1 VSFETAANYD
11 IVTIHT
17 LGTSGKLKPIG
28 WNTKYLSKIDQGDD
42 LPVHQGEL
50 LVRTT
55 LSKENALGLLPCKC
69 RGLYLPGQRRM
80 LKVFLVKWID
90 LPYIR
95 HHIWDDTR
103 FWAPKRSHDCGLGCT
118 ITKARN
124 YHFDRYPAFHSWG
137 PIQRLSWTPRPSKT
151 ETCILW
157 WGSPSTR
164 LWYFPLRCP
173 PASF

>member
-1 VSFETAANYD
+1 MLQNMLNAVPHIRKVHAPTLYTILAVDSVPHHSYDVSFETAANYD
-11 IVTIHT
+11 IVIIHASWT
-17 LGTSGKLKPIG
+17 PGNPKPIG

-95 HHIWDDTR
+95 HHI
-103 FWAPKRSHDCGLGCT
+103 
-118 ITKARN
+118 
-124 YHFDRYPAFHSWG
+124 
-137 PIQRLSWTPRPSKT
+137 
-151 ETCILW
+151 
-157 WGSPSTR
+157 
-164 LWYFPLRCP
+164 
-173 PASF
+173 